1 MSVQSSSATT
11 AGYGFVLGG
20 AMLWGTT
27 GTAQAFAPAGYDPL
41 VIGTLRLLVGGLA
54 LLCLALWRRELGRLQ
69 ACKPSR
75 YLWAAALTA
84 GYQLCFFAAV
94 AKTGVAIGTVVGI
107 GSAPIAGGLLGF
119 LFAGE
124 TLRRRWYLATLLAIS
139 GCVLLSFTGGEVR
152 VDLFGIVLA
161 IGAGA
166 FYAAFTL
173 ILKDLLQ
180 GQPLLGVTAL
190 VFCLG
195 ALLLCP
201 LLLRADPDWLLQ
213 PRSLVV
219 ALHLGVA
226 ATACAYILFSRGL
239 RTVPVSAATTL
250 SLAEPMTAACLGILV
265 LGEQLT
271 LLAFAGIALI
281 FSGLLVLVWNS
292 GKKYR
297 GAPS

>member
-1 MSVQSSSATT
+1 MAEESSPATT
-11 AGYGFVLGG
+11 GGYWFVLGG

-119 LFAGE
+119 LFGGE
-124 TLRRRWYLATLLAIS
+124 TLRRRWYLATLLAIT
-139 GCVLLSFTGGEVR
+139 GCVLLGLTGGEVR
-152 VDLFGIVLA
+152 ADLFGIVLA

-166 FYAAFTL
+166 FYAAFAL
-173 ILKDLLQ
+173 VLKDLLQ

-195 ALLLCP
+195 ALLLSP
-201 LLLRADPDWLLQ
+201 LLLRTDSAWLLQ

-265 LGEQLT
+265 LGEQLN
-271 LLAFAGIALI
+271 LPAFAGIALI
-281 FSGLLVLVWNS
+281 FSGLVVLVWN
-292 GKKYR
+292 GGRRYR
-297 GAPS
+297 GAPP